1 MQNRELRLAAAI
13 ILMLPLFGIGTQ
25 RTAGAGLPTPLQPLV
40 SAKHKGDRHWRD
52 PYIGEWS
59 NGRGDRL
66 IINMST
72 IRFASERAVA
82 YHDVTRV
89 TNGREF
95 HLEITADVKLNYL
108 TRFLHVSF
116 GEGERIDQMK
126 VSLYSSRKDMEAGE
140 NSQGEATW
148 YRDK

>member
-1 MQNRELRLAAAI
+1 M
-13 ILMLPLFGIGTQ
+13 
-25 RTAGAGLPTPLQPLV
+25 
-40 SAKHKGDRHWRD
+40 
-52 PYIGEWS
+52 
-59 NGRGDRL
+59 

-72 IRFASERAVA
+72 IRFAGEKAVA

-95 HLEITADVKLNYL
+95 HLEITTDAKLDYL

-116 GEGERIDQMK
+116 GVGERTDQMK
-126 VSLYSSRKDMEAGE
+126 VSLYNSRKDMEAGE

-148 YRDK
+148 QRDK